1 MNINFWDIT
10 KQPGQQTGEPHDGQR
25 HVLMNRRRFSVV
37 VCGRRFGKTVMAL
50 VILLISALS
59 KPNSL
64 YWYIAP
70 TYKQARTI
78 AWRLLMRAINLFPK
92 HYRDRIIVEKND
104 LAVEFPNG
112 GRIELKG
119 AQDPDSLVGSG
130 LDGVVLDEYAKDIY
144 GTSPIWEEAI
154 LPALA
159 DKMGWAMFIST
170 PNGYNHFYE
179 LYDYAMQGKD
189 DEWVAFRQPTS
200 SNPWIPRRELANA
213 RKRMGEFLFL
223 QEFEAQF
230 NKRSGLVYKE
240 FDRQIHVV
248 DPKTD
253 ADIPNAWSLEIGIDF
268 GADHPTAGLFVVFDH
283 VTDTA
288 YVVDE
293 HYQSEYTTK
302 QNVAVMQSKENFWL
316 AKMKQPLPRV
326 RWGDSQAKQSIIDYY
341 SEGYILTPTI
351 KGAESVKHGINMV
364 SERLRTDRVTGKP
377 KIFVCRNCVNTIR
390 EFENYVWAG
399 RENASDEVSDMM
411 RLANKSST
419 DAPKKIFDDAMDALR
434 YVIMYHVPKGTSYV
448 HSNSQTRQRNP
459 ITGR

>member
-10 KQPGQQTGEPHDGQR
+10 KQPGQQEGEPHDGQR
-25 HVLMNRRRFSVV
+25 HVLMHRKRFSVI

-50 VILLISALS
+50 VVLLISALS

-78 AWRLLMRAINLFPK
+78 AWRLLMRAVNLFPK
-92 HYRDRIIVEKND
+92 SYRSRIIIEKND

-144 GTSPIWEEAI
+144 GTSPVWEEAI
-154 LPALA
+154 SPALA
-159 DKMGWAMFIST
+159 DKMGWAIFIST

-179 LYDYAMQGKD
+179 LYDYAMSGKD
-189 DEWVAFRQPTS
+189 PDWIAFRMPTS
-200 SNPWIPRRELANA
+200 TNPWIPKKELENA
-213 RKRMGEFLFL
+213 RRRSGEFIFA
-223 QEFEAQF
+223 QEYEAQF

-240 FDRQIHVV
+240 FDRQIHVI
-248 DPKTD
+248 DPKD
-253 ADIPNAWSLEIGIDF
+253 PSEIPNAWSLEIGLDF
-268 GADHPTAGLFVVFDH
+268 GSDHPTAGLFVVFDH

-293 HYQSEYTTK
+293 HYKSEYTTP
-302 QNVAVMQSKENFWL
+302 QNVAAMQAIENKWL
-316 AKMKQPLPRV
+316 AGMRQPIPRV
-326 RWGDSQAKQSIIDYY
+326 RWGDSQAKQSILDYY
-341 SEGYILTPTI
+341 TAGYVLTPTI
-351 KGAESVKHGINMV
+351 KGAESVKHGIDMV
-364 SERLRTDRVTGKP
+364 AERLRTDRITGKP
-377 KIFVCRNCVNTIR
+377 KLFVCRNCVNTIR

-399 RENASDEVSDMM
+399 RENAAEEISEMM
-411 RLANKSST
+411 RLANKSSK
-419 DAPKKIFDDAMDALR
+419 DAPKKVFDDAMDALR
-434 YVIMYHVPKGTSYV
+434 YVIMYHVPKGT
-448 HSNSQTRQRNP
+448 QITRRDNNQRARNP

>member
-10 KQPGQQTGEPHDGQR
+10 KQPGQNQGEPHDGQR
-25 HVLMNRRRFSVV
+25 HVLMNRRRFTVV

-50 VILLISALS
+50 VVLLIAAMS

-78 AWRLLMRAINLFPK
+78 AWRLLMRAVNLFPK
-92 HYRDRIIVEKND
+92 SYRSRIMIEKND

-144 GTSPIWEEAI
+144 GMSPVWEEAI
-154 LPALA
+154 MPALA
-159 DKMGWAMFIST
+159 DKMGWAIFIST

-179 LYDYAMQGKD
+179 LYDYAMRGRD
-189 DEWVAFRQPTS
+189 DEWIAFRMPTS
-200 SNPWIPRRELANA
+200 TNPWIPKAELAKMK
-213 RKRMGEFLFL
+213 KRMGEFLYS
-223 QEFEAQF
+223 QEVEAMF

-240 FDRQIHVV
+240 FDRQVHVI
-248 DPKTD
+248 DEMNP
-253 ADIPNAWSLEIGIDF
+253 AEIPNAWSLEIGIDF
-268 GADHPTAGLFVVFDH
+268 GSDHPTAGLFVVFDH

-302 QNVAVMQSKENFWL
+302 QNVSAMQSRENRWL
-316 AKMKQPLPRV
+316 AGMRQPIPRV
-326 RWGDSQAKQSIIDYY
+326 RWGDSQAKQSILDYY
-341 SEGYILTPTI
+341 SEGYILTPTL
-351 KGAESVKHGINMV
+351 KGPDSVKSGIDKV
-364 SERLRTDRVTGKP
+364 AERLRVDRVTQKP
-377 KIFVCRNCVNTIR
+377 KLFVCRNCVNTIR

-399 RENASDEVSDMM
+399 RENAAEEISEMTKLM
-411 RLANKSST
+411 NKSAK

-434 YVIMYHVPKGTSYV
+434 YVIMYHVPKGTQMT
-448 HSNSQTRQRNP
+448 HNSNKNRQRNP